1 MNLYFNFAEAF
12 GFTPDQV
19 DELDVYTINSFIIMA
34 HARKEEMDRKMRAGS
49 RR

>member
-1 MNLYFNFAEAF
+1 MGTYYSFAEAF

-19 DELDVYTINSFIIMA
+19 DELDIYTIEAFSIIGSA
-34 HARKEEMDRKMRAGS
+34 KKKEFDRKSRATT